1 MLDESLIADLVTELP
16 VAVRLERLVITLK
29 MHFGCHAVALL
40 QLEQE
45 TLKPVAFIGLVE
57 EVRGRR
63 FEVSQHPRLAQLVA
77 TRQIVHFPPDP
88 SLPDPYDGLVESHAG
103 QSLAVH
109 DCMGVSLY
117 VEGKC
122 WGVLTLDALSAGTF
136 SRLTV
141 LELQR
146 FSLLVEAIIRIGQLE
161 NQLRQA
167 RIAGINQPLPF
178 DSKIEHTQELIG
190 QSMELKAVLSELDTV
205 ARTELPVLLSGE
217 TGVGKELFARRLL
230 QKSSRKQKAM
240 IYVNCAALPETL
252 AESELFGHKKGAF
265 SGAVQDRLGKFEHAD
280 GGTLFLDEI
289 GELSLSVQAK
299 LLRVLQNGDIQRL
312 GSDDCRRVDV
322 RVVAATN
329 RDLAAEVTAGNF
341 RADLFHRLS
350 VYPIHI
356 PPLRKRQGDIV
367 LLAGHYLELNRV
379 RLGVRALRLSISAA
393 QALEVYH
400 WPGNVRELEHCISR
414 AALKALSQGAS
425 RQDIITLTPSLLEL
439 SEPSAFSQS
448 PTESTMQCREGPSET
463 TIQLPS
469 GIGLKAA
476 VAHFQR
482 EMIVTTLQTSDA
494 NWSDAARKLA
504 LDPSNLHKLALKL
517 GIKQSAKHSEKLTQL
532 AATTLSDKE

>member
-63 FEVSQHPRLAQLVA
+63 FDVSQHPRLAQLVA

-190 QSMELKAVLSELDTV
+190 QSTELKAVLSELDTV

-329 RDLAAEVTAGNF
+329 RDLAAEVIAGNF

-356 PPLRKRQGDIV
+356 PPLRKRKGDIV

-448 PTESTMQCREGPSET
+448 LAEPAIQCRQSSSET
-463 TIQLPS
+463 AIQLPS
-469 GIGLKAA
+469 DIGLKAA

-482 EMIVTTLQTSDA
+482 EMIVTTLQASDA

-504 LDPSNLHKLALKL
+504 LDPSNLHKLAVKL
-517 GIKQSAKHSEKLTQL
+517 GIKQSAKHSKKQTQ
-532 AATTLSDKE
+532 

>member
-178 DSKIEHTQELIG
+178 DSKLEHPQELIG
-190 QSMELKAVLSELDTV
+190 QSPELKAVLSELDTV

-230 QKSSRKQKAM
+230 HKSSRKQKAM

-329 RDLAAEVTAGNF
+329 RDLAAEVIAGNF

-356 PPLRKRQGDIV
+356 PPLRKRKGDIV

-393 QALEVYH
+393 QALELYH

-439 SEPSAFSQS
+439 IEPSAFSQS
-448 PTESTMQCREGPSET
+448 LAEPAIQCRQSSSET
-463 TIQLPS
+463 ANQLPS
-469 GIGLKAA
+469 DIGLKAA

-482 EMIVTTLQTSDA
+482 EMIVTALQASDA

-504 LDPSNLHKLALKL
+504 LDPSNLHKLAVKL
-517 GIKQSAKHSEKLTQL
+517 GIKQSAKHSEKQTQ
-532 AATTLSDKE
+532 

>member
-178 DSKIEHTQELIG
+178 DSKIENTQELIG

-356 PPLRKRQGDIV
+356 PPLRKRKGDIV

-448 PTESTMQCREGPSET
+448 PTESTMQCRESPSEN

-476 VAHFQR
+476 VAHFQC
-482 EMIVTTLQTSDA
+482 EMIVTTLQASDA
-494 NWSDAARKLA
+494 NWSIAARKLA
-504 LDPSNLHKLALKL
+504 LDPSNLHKLAVKL
-517 GIKQSAKHSEKLTQL
+517 GIKQSAIHSKKQIQ
-532 AATTLSDKE
+532 

>member
-40 QLEQE
+40 QLDQE

-63 FEVSQHPRLAQLVA
+63 FDVSQHPRLAQLVA
-77 TRQIVHFPPDP
+77 TRQIVHFPPDS

-178 DSKIEHTQELIG
+178 DSKLEPPQELIG
-190 QSMELKAVLSELDTV
+190 QSTELKAVLSELDMV

-356 PPLRKRQGDIV
+356 PPLRKRKGDIV

-393 QALEVYH
+393 HALEVYH

-425 RQDIITLTPSLLEL
+425 RQDIITLTPPLLEL

-448 PTESTMQCREGPSET
+448 LAEPAIQCSKSVSET
-463 TIQLPS
+463 AIQLPS
-469 GIGLKAA
+469 DIGLKAA

-482 EMIVTTLQTSDA
+482 EMIVTALQASDA
-494 NWSDAARKLA
+494 NWSEAARKLA
-504 LDPSNLHKLALKL
+504 LDPSNLHKLAVKL
-517 GIKQSAKHSEKLTQL
+517 GIKQSAKHSEKQTQ
-532 AATTLSDKE
+532 